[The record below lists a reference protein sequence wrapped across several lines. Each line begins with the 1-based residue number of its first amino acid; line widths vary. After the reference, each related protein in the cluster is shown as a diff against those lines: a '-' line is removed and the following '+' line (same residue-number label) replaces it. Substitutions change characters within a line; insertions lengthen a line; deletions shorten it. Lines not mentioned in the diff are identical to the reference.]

1 MRKAKT
7 LLLVA
12 AVLAAVTGAGIA
24 GAADRAGVGMTWGIG
39 PMVPLGNF
47 EMKFDDTFTLYWKVS
62 NDFTVGVFREASSVR
77 GEESQNIAGTD
88 PVIKET
94 VVAQANATASG
105 IRILHSVPAL
115 DFITAGLDIGVITFT
130 GVAPTYSRS
139 DGLAVATGAADF
151 GTPLIGG
158 LSVTAPLLGVTGKVS
173 LFSAETK
180 TVTTDINLTGSLR
193 FVTFNDLAVFGT
205 QKALEN
211 PTKAIDPINSFHNL
225 TLLLGV
231 GIGF

>member
-12 AVLAAVTGAGIA
+12 AVLAAVAGAGIA

-62 NDFTVGVFREASSVR
+62 NDFQVGVFREASSVR
-77 GEESQNIAGTD
+77 GEKSQTVTGTD

-94 VVAQANATASG
+94 LVAQANASASG

-115 DFITAGLDIGVITFT
+115 DFITAGLDIGVITFSGGT
-130 GVAPTYSRS
+130 TTITRS
-139 DGLAVATGAADF
+139 DGSGAAGTF
-151 GTPLIGG
+151 GSPVPLAG
-158 LSVTAPLLGVTGKVS
+158 TAPLLGVTGKVS

-180 TVTTDINLTGSLR
+180 TVTTDINITGSLR
-193 FVTFNDLAVFGT
+193 FVTFSDLAVFGT
-205 QKALEN
+205 QKDLEV
-211 PTKAIDPINSFHNL
+211 PTSAIDPINSFHNL